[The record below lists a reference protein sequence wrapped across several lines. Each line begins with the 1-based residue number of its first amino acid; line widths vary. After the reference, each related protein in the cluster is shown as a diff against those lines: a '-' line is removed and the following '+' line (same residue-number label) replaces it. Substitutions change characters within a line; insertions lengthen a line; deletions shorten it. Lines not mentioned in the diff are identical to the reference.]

1 MSSFVRIA
9 LLGDGGVGKTTFI
22 RRAMG
27 LGESDG
33 ATTKLE
39 VYRLNVDGT
48 DVVVYDFPGQKEL
61 FESISKLNFD
71 VDVII
76 MFADASDM
84 ATFSNLTY
92 WYSKMI
98 DMGISHKPKFLVVNK
113 MDIELVDPD
122 IVISTLP
129 TIMDPIAVFRTSLI
143 NMDQREVANLL
154 GEIVRMANKYSN
166 LVAKPY

>member
-1 MSSFVRIA
+1 MRVA

-22 RRAMG
+22 RRIMG
-27 LGESDG
+27 LGESEG

-48 DVVVYDFPGQKEL
+48 DVVVYDFPGQREL

-92 WYSKMI
+92 WYSKMM
-98 DMGISHKPKFLVVNK
+98 DMGISSKPKFLIVNK

-122 IVISTLP
+122 IIISTLP
-129 TIMDPIAVFRTSLI
+129 SIMDPIAVFKTSLI
-143 NMDQREVANLL
+143 NMDQKEVAGIL
-154 GEIVRMANKYSN
+154 GEIVRMVNRYSN
-166 LVAKPY
+166 LTAKPY